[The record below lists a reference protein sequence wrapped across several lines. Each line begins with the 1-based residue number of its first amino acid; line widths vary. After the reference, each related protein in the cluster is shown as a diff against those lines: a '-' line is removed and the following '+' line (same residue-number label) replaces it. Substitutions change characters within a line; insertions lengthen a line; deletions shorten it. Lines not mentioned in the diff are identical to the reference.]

1 MTETY
6 AESETEAP
14 RGDEKPQEL
23 RPHADGSQNAGRA
36 GERTGAECLTPDRE
50 NRTEGVGAKNAIGG
64 ILDQLIEDTR
74 KQLGKSRECVV
85 WYQSEI
91 KEFEDKLKNLV
102 QLKELQQQQ
111 EADNE
116 DQVNLD
122 EDLLN
127 LE

>member
-6 AESETEAP
+6 AESEAEAS
-14 RGDEKPQEL
+14 RGDEKSQEL
-23 RPHADGSQNAGRA
+23 RPDTDGSQNAGRS
-36 GERTGAECLTPDRE
+36 GERTGAECLTP
-50 NRTEGVGAKNAIGG
+50 NRKNCTEGISAKNAIGG

-91 KEFEDKLKNLV
+91 KEFEDKLKNLT

-111 EADNE
+111 EIDDE
-116 DQVNLD
+116 DQVNL
-122 EDLLN
+122 E
-127 LE
+127 